1 MTAPNEDQPATGEND
16 QPKPAPVKPP
26 PAAKDKHD
34 PKRKARSIHEAAH
47 AVVGHEVG
55 GTVNWINIDG
65 HPDSKKGTRAQINW
79 PRDPYTLKDVDQLN
93 PAEIGP
99 AREYVKGLV
108 ACFVAGDVAELAGT
122 DRPLVSQRIP
132 DHFWTFTEQPLEPSD
147 RGMVAWLLMQ
157 VGLPDVGVVAAAED
171 RARAI
176 LEQRKVRHSYLVERL
191 LETGYIEPPELTEA
205 LAK

>member
-1 MTAPNEDQPATGEND
+1 MTTPNEDQPASAEKN
-16 QPKPAPVKPP
+16 QPKPASAKPAT
-26 PAAKDKHD
+26 AAKDKND

-65 HPDSKKGTRAQINW
+65 HPDTKMGTVAQINW
-79 PRDPYTLKDVDQLN
+79 PRNPYTLKDVDQLN
-93 PAEIGP
+93 ADEIGA
-99 AREYVKGLV
+99 AREYVQGLV
-108 ACFVAGDVAELAGT
+108 ACFVAGEVAEFAGI

-132 DHFWTFTEQPLEPSD
+132 DHFWTFTEQPLELSD
-147 RGMVAWLLMQ
+147 RGMVTWLLMQ
-157 VGLPDVGVVAAAED
+157 VGLPVIGTVVAAEE

-176 LEQRKVRHSYLVERL
+176 LEQRKARHACLVAKL

>member
-1 MTAPNEDQPATGEND
+1 MTAPNEDQPGSGGKG
-16 QPKPAPVKPP
+16 QPKPAAAK
-26 PAAKDKHD
+26 PAAKDKND

-65 HPDSKKGTRAQINW
+65 HSDPNKGTRAQINW
-79 PRDPYTLKDVDQLN
+79 PRNPYTLKDVDQLD

-99 AREYVKGLV
+99 TREYVKGMV
-108 ACFVAGDVAELAGT
+108 SCFVAGDIAEFAGT

-132 DHFWTFTEQPLEPSD
+132 DHFWTFTEEPIETSD

-157 VGLPDVGVVAAAED
+157 VGLPDIGVVVAAEA

-176 LEQRKVRHSYLVERL
+176 LEQRAARHSFLVERL